1 MISIS
6 NDKNMMKL
14 IEIEKKSLKSML
26 DIQKNLNK
34 QILSFLKNFLGDVK
48 IDLNFDSEN
57 TVFKYIKETTEVL
70 SKSNS
75 NIDKLESLLKKLD
88 DIVSSINSKSTEKKV
103 IQYNNKFDREINT
116 IYKNTSLIE
125 EFIHKISL
133 LDLSQVLAEINKVT
147 DTDADTSN
155 EDSDLEISSETLN
168 SAFVE
173 NTLVISEMKGKVI
186 LPYKISEVNDI
197 LFNDNDKY
205 SSIEDVIEKIYTKP
219 IKEYRFSAIA
229 RFREAY
235 KLVIE
240 KEHKSK
246 MKAFSLASELF
257 ANYNL
262 HPAIITACKSLDEL
276 DIYLACLEDNSLDDF
291 PFFDVKYEVAPKIQ
305 KQELQK
311 QEIPF

>member
-88 DIVSSINSKSTEKKV
+88 DIISSINSKSTEKKV

-147 DTDADTSN
+147 DADTNN

>member
-57 TVFKYIKETTEVL
+57 TVFKYIKETTDIL
-70 SKSNS
+70 GMSNA
-75 NIDKLESLLKKLD
+75 NIEKLD
-88 DIVSSINSKSTEKKV
+88 FLLNKLNDIISSINDKYVKEKIELYNSKFES
-103 IQYNNKFDREINT
+103 EIDT
-116 IYKNTSLIE
+116 IYEHTTSIE
-125 EFIHKISL
+125 KFIHKISL

-147 DTDADTSN
+147 DADTNN

-168 SAFVE
+168 STFVE

-186 LPYKISEVNDI
+186 LPYKISKVNDI

>member
-57 TVFKYIKETTEVL
+57 TVFKY
-70 SKSNS
+70 
-75 NIDKLESLLKKLD
+75 KLD
-88 DIVSSINSKSTEKKV
+88 DIISSINSKSTEKKV